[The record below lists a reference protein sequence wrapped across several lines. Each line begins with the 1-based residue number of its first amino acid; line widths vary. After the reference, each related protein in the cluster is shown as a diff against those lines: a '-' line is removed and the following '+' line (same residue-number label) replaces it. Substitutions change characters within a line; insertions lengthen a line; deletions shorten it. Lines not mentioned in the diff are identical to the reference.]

1 MIKQYLEETA
11 EIART
16 LNAEVIEKMVE
27 LLVRVR
33 AEGGRLFFIGVGG
46 GAGHASHA
54 TCDFRKIGG
63 FEAYTPSDNASELT
77 ARANDEG
84 WDTTYSEWLKGS
96 RIGAKDAVFVFSVGG
111 GDEEKNISV
120 NLVRAMQTAK
130 GAGAKILGV
139 IGREAGFAK
148 KVGDAVVVV
157 PDVNPKHITAHT
169 EEFQA
174 IVWHLLVSHPDIARA
189 SMKWEG
195 TLSDKK

>member
-1 MIKQYLEETA
+1 
-11 EIART
+11 
-16 LNAEVIEKMVE
+16 
-27 LLVRVR
+27 
-33 AEGGRLFFIGVGG
+33 
-46 GAGHASHA
+46 
-54 TCDFRKIGG
+54 
-63 FEAYTPSDNASELT
+63 
-77 ARANDEG
+77 
-84 WDTTYSEWLKGS
+84 
-96 RIGAKDAVFVFSVGG
+96 AVFVFSVGG